1 MPLLDPP
8 ADLATVKVISEK
20 MGMNE
25 DLLVFG
31 FGVEYGIDIVV
42 FASDDDGES
51 TIRVWLRNPNTERDW
66 GDAFWSEELRHKER
80 EVYLRVH
87 ANIRIAILE

>member
-1 MPLLDPP
+1 MY
-8 ADLATVKVISEK
+8 EK
-20 MGMNE
+20 MGKNE
-25 DLLVFG
+25 DLLVSG

-42 FASDDDGES
+42 FVGDDDGES
-51 TIRVWLRNPNTERDW
+51 AIRVWLRNPNTERDW

>member
-1 MPLLDPP
+1 
-8 ADLATVKVISEK
+8 
-20 MGMNE
+20 MGKNE

-31 FGVEYGIDIVV
+31 FGVEYVIDIVV
-42 FASDDDGES
+42 FAGDDDGES
-51 TIRVWLRNPNTERDW
+51 AIRVRLRNPNTKRDW

>member
-1 MPLLDPP
+1 
-8 ADLATVKVISEK
+8 
-20 MGMNE
+20 MNE
-25 DLLVFG
+25 DLLVSG

-42 FASDDDGES
+42 FASNNDGES
-51 TIRVWLRNPNTERDW
+51 ARNPNIERDW

-80 EVYLRVH
+80 EVHLRVH